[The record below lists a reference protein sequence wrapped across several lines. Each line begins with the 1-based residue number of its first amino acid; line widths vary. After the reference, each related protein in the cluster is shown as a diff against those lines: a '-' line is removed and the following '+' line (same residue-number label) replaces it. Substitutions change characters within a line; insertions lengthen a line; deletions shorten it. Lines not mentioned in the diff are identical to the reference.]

1 MICVYD
7 RRTLKGNFD
16 NNGLAALHECTLLEI
31 TEELNGQ
38 YALELEYPANSKKV
52 QYLQEFNI
60 LKVNEQLFR
69 IYKVEKV
76 QASDKRIK
84 VYANHIFY
92 DMAYYFIEDVRAE
105 NAPVKT
111 AMQKALVNDL
121 STIYTVDSDIIVA
134 NTLYMVE
141 ISPVEAF
148 FKMIERWGQ
157 GELLRDNYT
166 VKILKQMGNDTGVLI
181 KYGKNIQGLKVT
193 VDTTEVVTKLYPKG
207 AGGVKLKEKYIS
219 VPNWDSSSYPP
230 FPIIKKVEINDAG
243 DEVTLRKMATDLA
256 NVIGL
261 STVNIQVDFIELSRT
276 KEYENFKQLENVKVG
291 DIVTVRHSEF
301 IVDVKVKVIKTKKDI
316 LTGLNTKVELGQPL
330 KDLTNTMDPA
340 SLLKTVK
347 DDLGNQ
353 VAQALSSMLY
363 YASPQVLTINTS
375 VQQPIY
381 LGVTAIANTNL
392 TVLLSIYGVASQACT
407 LTMKIQLDNTDITFT
422 PKTKLQQGD
431 NTIGIP
437 LGIPQVAAGAHY
449 IGVFLSVDAGTLT
462 IPIWNLQLM
471 IDGRN
476 LQGGLNAE
484 PPHAEVKDSQ
494 AFVAM
499 HSMYFNLL
507 SGNTF
512 RNIIID
518 QPINQA
524 GNTNPNNPA
533 LSSSQGV
540 AINTITAN
548 KNQTTSYFISQIR
561 YGVIWDVI
569 PVLSNQYLY
578 DTSDLAIDSN
588 GMYFLSTVP
597 AAEFI
602 KLTDPI
608 TDGVIFSAPMADAS
622 KWSYIETLEVK

>member
-16 NNGLAALHECTLLEI
+16 NNGLAVLHECILLEI

-60 LKVNEQLFR
+60 LKVNDQLFR

-76 QASDKRIK
+76 QASDKRVK

-105 NAPVKT
+105 KSPIKT

-121 STIYTVDSDIIVA
+121 STIYTVDSDIVTA

-141 ISPVEAF
+141 MSPVEAF
-148 FKMIERWGQ
+148 FKIIERWGQ

-166 VKILKQMGNDTGVLI
+166 VKILKQIGKDTGVLI

-207 AGGVKLKEKYIS
+207 AGGIKLKEKYIS
-219 VPNWDSSSYPP
+219 VPNWDSSMYPP
-230 FPIIKKVEINDAG
+230 FPIIKKVEINDAN

-276 KEYENFKQLENVKVG
+276 KEYEKFKQLETVKVG
-291 DIVTVRHSEF
+291 DVVTVRHSDF
-301 IVDVKVKVIKTKKDI
+301 NVDIKVKVIKTKRDV
-316 LTGLNTKVELGQPL
+316 LSGLNTKVELGQPL
-330 KDLTNTMDPA
+330 KDLTNTMDTT

-353 VAQALSSMLY
+353 VAQALTSMLY

-375 VQQPIY
+375 LNQLIY

-392 TVLLSIYGVASQACT
+392 TLLLSIYGVASEASV
-407 LTMKIQLDNTDITFT
+407 LTVKIQLDNNDITFT

-437 LGIPQVAAGAHY
+437 LGIPQVTSGSHY
-449 IGVFLSVDAGTLT
+449 VGVFFKVDSGTFT

-499 HSMYFNLL
+499 HSMYFDLL
-507 SGNTF
+507 KGNTF
-512 RNIIID
+512 INTVVD
-518 QPINQA
+518 EPITKPNNFPLNSNQA
-524 GNTNPNNPA
+524 VVTD
-533 LSSSQGV
+533 L
-540 AINTITAN
+540 ITAN
-548 KNQTTSYFISQIR
+548 KKQITTYSITQIK

-569 PVLSNQYLY
+569 PALSSKYFY
-578 DTSDLAIDSN
+578 DMSALIIEDK
-588 GMYFLSTVP
+588 GMSFLSDIP
-597 AAEFI
+597 IAEFT
-602 KLTDPI
+602 KLTEPI
-608 TDGVIFSAPMADAS
+608 DEGVILSVTMADSS
-622 KWSYIETLEVK
+622 KWCYIESLEVR

>member
-16 NNGLAALHECTLLEI
+16 NNGLAVLHECILLEI

-38 YALELEYPANSKKV
+38 YSLELEYPANSKKI
-52 QYLQEFNI
+52 QYIQEFNI

-69 IYKVEKV
+69 IYKVEKL
-76 QASDKRIK
+76 QASDKRVK

-92 DMAYYFIEDVRAE
+92 DMAYYFIEDVRAQ

-121 STIYTVDSDIIVA
+121 SLIYEVDSDIVVA

-141 ISPVEAF
+141 MSPVEAF
-148 FKMIERWGQ
+148 FKIIDRWGQ

-166 VKILKQMGNDTGVLI
+166 VKILKQIGNQTGVLI
-181 KYGKNIQGLKVT
+181 KYGKNVQGLKVT
-193 VDTTEVVTKLYPKG
+193 VDTTEVVTKIYPKG
-207 AGGVKLKEKYIS
+207 SGGIKLKEKYIN
-219 VPNWDSSSYPP
+219 VPNWDSNIYPP
-230 FPIIKKVEINDAG
+230 FPIIKKVEINEAV
-243 DEVTLRKMATDLA
+243 DEITLRKMAIDLA
-256 NVIGL
+256 NAIGL

-276 KEYENFKQLENVKVG
+276 KEYKQYKQLETVNVG
-291 DIVTVRHSEF
+291 DIVTVRHGEF
-301 IVDVKVKVIKTKKDI
+301 NVDVKVKVIKTKKDI

-330 KDLTNTMDPA
+330 KDLTNTMDTT

-363 YASPQVLTINTS
+363 YATPQALTINTVS
-375 VQQPIY
+375 QQPIY

-392 TVLLSIYGVASQACT
+392 TLLLSIYGTASQSCT
-407 LTMKIQLDNTDITFT
+407 LTVKIQLDNVDITFT
-422 PKTKLQQGD
+422 PKVKLQQGD

-437 LGIPQVAAGAHY
+437 LGIPQVSAGAHY
-449 IGVFLSVDAGTLT
+449 VGVFLSVDIGTFI

-499 HSMYFNLL
+499 HSIYL
-507 SGNTF
+507 SLVRGNTF
-512 RNIIID
+512 INIDID
-518 QPINQA
+518 KPINHL
-524 GNTNPNNPA
+524 GNTNNNTV
-533 LSSSQGV
+533 LSSIQEV
-540 AINTITAN
+540 AINKIITG
-548 KNQTTSYFISQIR
+548 KNISTAYNI
-561 YGVIWDVI
+561 
-569 PVLSNQYLY
+569 S
-578 DTSDLAIDSN
+578 
-588 GMYFLSTVP
+588 
-597 AAEFI
+597 
-602 KLTDPI
+602 I
-608 TDGVIFSAPMADAS
+608 T
-622 KWSYIETLEVK
+622 

>member
-1 MICVYD
+1 
-7 RRTLKGNFD
+7 
-16 NNGLAALHECTLLEI
+16 
-31 TEELNGQ
+31 
-38 YALELEYPANSKKV
+38 
-52 QYLQEFNI
+52 
-60 LKVNEQLFR
+60 
-69 IYKVEKV
+69 
-76 QASDKRIK
+76 
-84 VYANHIFY
+84 
-92 DMAYYFIEDVRAE
+92 
-105 NAPVKT
+105 
-111 AMQKALVNDL
+111 
-121 STIYTVDSDIIVA
+121 
-134 NTLYMVE
+134 
-141 ISPVEAF
+141 
-148 FKMIERWGQ
+148 
-157 GELLRDNYT
+157 
-166 VKILKQMGNDTGVLI
+166 
-181 KYGKNIQGLKVT
+181 
-193 VDTTEVVTKLYPKG
+193 
-207 AGGVKLKEKYIS
+207 
-219 VPNWDSSSYPP
+219 
-230 FPIIKKVEINDAG
+230 
-243 DEVTLRKMATDLA
+243 
-256 NVIGL
+256 
-261 STVNIQVDFIELSRT
+261 
-276 KEYENFKQLENVKVG
+276 
-291 DIVTVRHSEF
+291 
-301 IVDVKVKVIKTKKDI
+301 
-316 LTGLNTKVELGQPL
+316 
-330 KDLTNTMDPA
+330 MDPS

-392 TVLLSIYGVASQACT
+392 TLLLSIYGVASQVCT

-431 NTIGIP
+431 NIIGIP

-449 IGVFLSVDAGTLT
+449 VGVFLSVDAGTFT

-507 SGNTF
+507 RGNTF
-512 RNIIID
+512 RNMIID
-518 QPINQA
+518 QPINQS

-533 LSSSQGV
+533 LSSSQRI

-548 KNQTTSYFISQIR
+548 KNQTTSYFISQIK

-578 DTSDLAIDSN
+578 NASDLAIDSN

-597 AAEFI
+597 AAEFT
-602 KLTDPI
+602 KLEDPI

>member
-1 MICVYD
+1 MICIYD
-7 RRTLKGNFD
+7 RRTLKGSFD
-16 NNGLAALHECTLLEI
+16 NNGLAVLNECILLEI

-38 YALELEYPANSKKV
+38 YTLELEYPVGSKKV

-84 VYANHIFY
+84 VYSNHIFY
-92 DMAYYFIEDVRAE
+92 DMAYYFIEDVRAVD
-105 NAPVKT
+105 APVKT

-121 STIYTVDSDIIVA
+121 SLIYEVDSDIVIA

-141 ISPVEAF
+141 MSPVEAF

-166 VKILKQMGNDTGVLI
+166 VKILKQMGKDTGVLI

-193 VDTTEVVTKLYPKG
+193 VDSTEVVTKLYPKG
-207 AGGVKLKEKYIS
+207 ANGIKLKEKYIS
-219 VPNWDSSSYPP
+219 VPNWDSSIYPP
-230 FPIIKKVEINDAG
+230 FPLIKKVEISDAG
-243 DEVTLRKMATDLA
+243 DEVTLRKMATEIA
-256 NVIGL
+256 NTIGL

-276 KEYENFKQLENVKVG
+276 KEYEQYKQLETVKIG
-291 DIVTVRHSEF
+291 DIVTVSHSEF
-301 IVDVKVKVIKTKKDI
+301 NVDVKVKVIKTKKDI

-330 KDLTNTMDPA
+330 KDLTNTMDPT
-340 SLLKTVK
+340 SMLKTVK

-381 LGVTAIANTNL
+381 LGVTAIANTNITL
-392 TVLLSIYGVASQACT
+392 LLSIYGVASQACT
-407 LTMKIQLDNTDITFT
+407 LTIKIQLDNTDITFT

-449 IGVFLSVDAGTLT
+449 VGVFLNIDGGTLT

-476 LQGGLNAE
+476 LQGGLSAE
-484 PPHAEVKDSQ
+484 PAHAECFEELKYIDMSKLYLNKTHGNYISHELQNPMSSILNTHQ
-494 AFVAM
+494 AAD
-499 HSMYFNLL
+499 
-507 SGNTF
+507 
-512 RNIIID
+512 I
-518 QPINQA
+518 
-524 GNTNPNNPA
+524 
-533 LSSSQGV
+533 
-540 AINTITAN
+540 
-548 KNQTTSYFISQIR
+548 
-561 YGVIWDVI
+561 
-569 PVLSNQYLY
+569 
-578 DTSDLAIDSN
+578 
-588 GMYFLSTVP
+588 
-597 AAEFI
+597 AA
-602 KLTDPI
+602 I
-608 TDGVIFSAPMADAS
+608 TDGKQISSNYNISIINLGQTWNFTDKYASMYDFDKDVLILDNEGLYFKTTYISSSKSVIIDAGYLDLVEMLDLS
-622 KWSYIETLEVK
+622 KFNNIVSLEVN